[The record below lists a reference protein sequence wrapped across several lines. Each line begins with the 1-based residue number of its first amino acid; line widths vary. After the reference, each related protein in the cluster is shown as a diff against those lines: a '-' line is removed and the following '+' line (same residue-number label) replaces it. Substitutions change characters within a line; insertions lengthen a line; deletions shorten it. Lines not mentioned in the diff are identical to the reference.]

1 MRLTI
6 RGIVDAVLLLTGVA
20 ALVIAVE
27 RHEWALFALS
37 LAISLLILVSWG
49 LRLALRSSARLWTKS
64 LMWRYSPHGG
74 RTALAAGWLLKRV
87 LGDSSDTVR
96 AYDSL
101 VWSGNSSSP
110 KRPLLAPMRTVFRRR
125 GWGTWAFSS
134 RVIDS
139 GVEVDTKLQGSRSS
153 KTLRVVLSDSPL
165 GIYNNAGKKFL
176 DVNTPV
182 DPERAGELSRSARAM
197 LLDFTSD
204 SMRTLDAPLLRWAS
218 AGVLPIA
225 RWRSADWVVLF
236 FRDIRPVGWN
246 LANGASENERDQRH
260 VAELAQREFCEE
272 LLVCRNM
279 PSDGV
284 SAVIRPF
291 VFPGPG
297 GRDARLAS
305 PRFTAQHRKLRHD
318 HDHLHLQLPERSP
331 DDVIPLSLVPTPWRC
346 EVVSA
351 TGRVVTPHVIP
362 SLNPFEMGVELIQV
376 MRFPMDDDD
385 VLLDGEILE
394 SGPALARRPIAL
406 IRLEAMRDIVKG
418 ETWHPTTR
426 DRMVL
431 PVLDAN
437 DVHIFGNDIELRR
450 RRLADPLTP
459 AAERSKIDSWLAHF
473 GPMFMQTSLVDEQ
486 SRQVCPVVWK
496 TLEAA
501 ITLELI

>member
-37 LAISLLILVSWG
+37 LAISLLILVFWG

-246 LANGASENERDQRH
+246 LANGASENERDRATWQNWRS
-260 VAELAQREFCEE
+260 ASSAKSSWCAGTC
-272 LLVCRNM
+272 LVTA
-279 PSDGV
+279 
-284 SAVIRPF
+284 SARSF
-291 VFPGPG
+291 V
-297 GRDARLAS
+297 RLS
-305 PRFTAQHRKLRHD
+305 
-318 HDHLHLQLPERSP
+318 SP
-331 DDVIPLSLVPTPWRC
+331 DR
-346 EVVSA
+346 A
-351 TGRVVTPHVIP
+351 VVTHAW
-362 SLNPFEMGVELIQV
+362 
-376 MRFPMDDDD
+376 
-385 VLLDGEILE
+385 
-394 SGPALARRPIAL
+394 PARASRRNIVNSDTIMITCTFSFLRGRRMMLYRCRSCQPLGAARSCQPR
-406 IRLEAMRDIVKG
+406 VG
-418 ETWHPTTR
+418 W
-426 DRMVL
+426 
-431 PVLDAN
+431 
-437 DVHIFGNDIELRR
+437 
-450 RRLADPLTP
+450 
-459 AAERSKIDSWLAHF
+459 
-473 GPMFMQTSLVDEQ
+473 
-486 SRQVCPVVWK
+486 
-496 TLEAA
+496 
-501 ITLELI
+501 